1 LKKNKK
7 MKKIAILLSAIVFV
21 SCMAKKP
28 DDKADN
34 KNQNKENTEVVSE
47 NTQSAN
53 ITKVKILAVTPQ
65 EFKHKFTVSAAVE
78 AVKYAAISPEM
89 NGRITKIFVSEGQ
102 VVAKGTLLAQLDDR
116 LFQSQLKSAQ
126 IGLELADTLYNKQ
139 KELWDK
145 KIGTEVQFLQ
155 VKNRKESLENQI
167 ATLKVQISMTQIRA
181 PFSGIVDRIYQKEG
195 EIANPARQLFDFVN
209 LSELYINTDVSED
222 YIGKV
227 KRGDDATITF
237 PAFPDLKIKTKV
249 YRSGN
254 IINPSSRSF
263 RVRFRIANTKNRIKP
278 NLVAKVLLSDYQS
291 DKALLV
297 PSIVIQRDMQGEFV
311 YKAEK
316 SNGKTFARKQ
326 YIKTGLS
333 EGANT
338 QVTGGINAGDNVIV
352 EGYNLVRKDQQIAV
366 EK

>member
-1 LKKNKK
+1 
-7 MKKIAILLSAIVFV
+7 MKKIAILLSAIVFA

-28 DDKADN
+28 SEKADA
-34 KNQNKENTEVVSE
+34 KKQENEKTEVVSE
-47 NTQSAN
+47 NNQSIN
-53 ITKVKILAVTPQ
+53 ITKVKTLTVTPQ
-65 EFKHKFTVSAAVE
+65 EFKHNFTVSAAVE

-89 NGRITKIFVSEGQ
+89 NGRITKILVSEGQ

-116 LFQSQLKSAQ
+116 LLQSQLKQAKT
-126 IGLELADTLYNKQ
+126 GLELAETLYKKQ

-155 VKNRKESLENQI
+155 AKNQKESLENQI

-195 EIANPARQLFDFVN
+195 EIANPARQFADFVN

-227 KRGDDATITF
+227 KRGDDAIITF

-249 YRSGN
+249 YRTGN
-254 IINPSSRSF
+254 IVNASSRSF
-263 RVRFRIANTKNRIKP
+263 RVRFRIANPKNRIKP

-291 DKALLV
+291 NEALLV

-311 YKAEK
+311 YKAEN
-316 SNGKTFARKQ
+316 SNGKSFARKQ

-338 QVTGGINAGDNVIV
+338 QVIEGINVGDNVIV
-352 EGYNLVRKDQQIAV
+352 DGYNLVRKDQQIAI